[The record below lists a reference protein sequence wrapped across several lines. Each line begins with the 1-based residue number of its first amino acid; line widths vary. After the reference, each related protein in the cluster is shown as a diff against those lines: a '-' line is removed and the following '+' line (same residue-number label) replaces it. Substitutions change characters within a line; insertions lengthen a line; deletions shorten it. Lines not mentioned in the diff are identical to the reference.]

1 MNYLMIYAFMN
12 IGAFAVIIMLRSEGF
27 RGEDIT
33 DYEGLAKT
41 HPLASALMLIFM
53 FSLTGIPPTA
63 GFIGKLY
70 LFMSAINAGYTWLV
84 VIAVIFS
91 AISAYFYLR
100 IVMYMYMKEPK
111 VEVKLTTSPSTGFAL
126 AVTTAAVLLI
136 GVLPSFLI
144 DFARASIRG
153 F

>member
-1 MNYLMIYAFMN
+1 
-12 IGAFAVIIMLRSEGF
+12 
-27 RGEDIT
+27 
-33 DYEGLAKT
+33 
-41 HPLASALMLIFM
+41 
-53 FSLTGIPPTA
+53 
-63 GFIGKLY
+63 LY

>member
-1 MNYLMIYAFMN
+1 
-12 IGAFAVIIMLRSEGF
+12 
-27 RGEDIT
+27 
-33 DYEGLAKT
+33 
-41 HPLASALMLIFM
+41 MLIFM

-70 LFMSAINAGYTWLV
+70 IFMAAINAGYTWLV
-84 VIAVIFS
+84 VVAVIFS

-111 VEVKLTTSPSTGFAL
+111 VAVSLTTSPGTDVAL
-126 AVTTAAVLLI
+126 GITTIAVILI
-136 GVLPSFLI
+136 GVLPSFLLELVRTAI
-144 DFARASIRG
+144 KG